1 MKIFLTGSTGFVG
14 KRILRDLLE
23 NNYQVRCLARKGSE
37 QKILHHKDPVLV
49 KTGIDIVNGDTT
61 DAVSLDGKLEECDAV
76 INLVGIIRE
85 FRGKGITFEKL
96 HYEGTANLVRAA
108 RLQKVSRFIQM
119 SALGARPDGKTQYQ
133 QTKFRAEECVRTS
146 GLDYTIFRPSII
158 FGQEDKFVNLFAN
171 MLRTQQFVPVVG
183 NGRYQMQPVSV
194 ENVSMGFVKAMEQKN
209 AIGKTFDVGGPERIE
224 FNRII
229 DVIGEVI
236 CAPPHKIHIPV
247 FIMSTMAEML
257 DWLPSFPVTK
267 DQITMLLEGNVC
279 DEKPFFK
286 HFDIKPIGFK
296 EGISKYLSA

>member
-1 MKIFLTGSTGFVG
+1 VTF
-14 KRILRDLLE
+14 
-23 NNYQVRCLARKGSE
+23 
-37 QKILHHKDPVLV
+37 
-49 KTGIDIVNGDTT
+49 T
-61 DAVSLDGKLEECDAV
+61 DAASLDGKLEGCDAV

-108 RLQKVSRFIQM
+108 RSQKVMRFIQM

-158 FGQEDKFVNLFAN
+158 FGTGDKFVNLFAN
-171 MLRTQQFVPVVG
+171 MLRVQQFVPVVG
-183 NGRYQMQPVSV
+183 NGRYQMQPVAV
-194 ENVSMGFVKAMEQKN
+194 ENVSMGFVKSIERKD

-224 FNRII
+224 FNQII
-229 DVIGEVI
+229 DIIGEVI
-236 CAPPHKIHIPV
+236 CVPPYKLHIPA

-286 HFDIKPIGFK
+286 HSDIKPIGFK
-296 EGISKYLSA
+296 EGISKYLLA

>member
-14 KRILRDLLE
+14 KRILQDLLE

-37 QKILHHKDPVLV
+37 QKISHYKDPVLV
-49 KTGIDIVNGDTT
+49 KTGIDIVNGDVT
-61 DAVSLDGKLEECDAV
+61 DAASLDGKLEGCDAV

-108 RLQKVSRFIQM
+108 RSQRVMRFIQM

-133 QTKFRAEECVRTS
+133 QTKFRAEECVRIS

-158 FGQEDKFVNLFAN
+158 FGPGDKFVNLFAN
-171 MLRTQQFVPVVG
+171 MLKVQQFVPVVG

-194 ENVSMGFVKAMEQKN
+194 ENVSMGFVKSIERKDA
-209 AIGKTFDVGGPERIE
+209 AGKTFEVGGHERIE
-224 FNRII
+224 FNQII
-229 DVIGEVI
+229 DTIGEVI
-236 CAPPHKIHIPV
+236 CAPPHKIHVPV
-247 FIMSTMAEML
+247 FIMNTMAEML
-257 DWLPSFPVTK
+257 DWLSSFPVTR

-279 DEKPFFK
+279 DEKPFFR

-296 EGISKYLSA
+296 EGISRYLSA

>member
-23 NNYQVRCLARKGSE
+23 NKYQVRCLARKGSE
-37 QKILHHKDPVLV
+37 QKISHYKNPVLV
-49 KTGIDIVNGDTT
+49 KTGIDIVNGDIT
-61 DAVSLDGKLEECDAV
+61 DAASLDGKLEGYDAV

-85 FRGKGITFEKL
+85 FRGRGITFERL

-108 RLQKVSRFIQM
+108 RSQRVMRFVQM

-158 FGQEDKFVNLFAN
+158 FGPEDKFVNLFAN

-194 ENVSMGFVKAMEQKN
+194 ENVSMGFVKAIEQKN

-229 DVIGEVI
+229 DIIGEVI
-236 CAPPHKIHIPV
+236 CAPPYKIHMPV

-257 DWLPSFPVTK
+257 DWVPSFPVTK

-279 DEKPFFK
+279 DERPFFR
-286 HFDIKPIGFK
+286 HFDVKPIGFK

>member
-23 NNYQVRCLARKGSE
+23 NKYQVRCLARKGSE
-37 QKILHHKDPVLV
+37 YKISHDKNPVLV
-49 KTGIDIVNGDTT
+49 KTGIDIVNGDIN
-61 DAVSLDGKLEECDAV
+61 DAESLDGKLEGCDAV

-108 RLQKVSRFIQM
+108 WSQKVRRFIQM

-133 QTKFRAEECVRTS
+133 QTKFRAEECIRTS

-158 FGQEDKFVNLFAN
+158 FGPEDKFVNLFAN
-171 MLRTQQFVPVVG
+171 MLKTQQFVPVVG

-194 ENVSMGFVKAMEQKN
+194 ENVSTGFVKSIERKD
-209 AIGKTFDVGGPERIE
+209 AIGKTFNVGGPEKIE
-224 FNRII
+224 FNQII
-229 DVIGEVI
+229 DIIGEVI
-236 CAPPHKIHIPV
+236 CAPPHKIHIPA

-286 HFDIKPIGFK
+286 HFDITPIGFK

>member
-37 QKILHHKDPVLV
+37 QKIAHYKNVDVVH
-49 KTGIDIVNGDTT
+49 GDIT
-61 DAVSLDGKLEECDAV
+61 DAGSLEGKLEGCDAV

-96 HYEGTANLVRAA
+96 HYEGTANLVKAA
-108 RLQKVSRFIQM
+108 WSQKVRRFIQM

-158 FGQEDKFVNLFAN
+158 FGPEDKFVNLFAN
-171 MLRTQQFVPVVG
+171 MLRTQQFVPIVG
-183 NGRYQMQPVSV
+183 NGRYQMQPVAV
-194 ENVSMGFVKAMEQKN
+194 ENVSMGFVKSIDRKD
-209 AIGKTFDVGGPERIE
+209 AIGKTFDVGGPEKIE
-224 FNRII
+224 FNQII
-229 DVIGEVI
+229 DIIGEVI
-236 CAPPHKIHIPV
+236 CAPPHKIHIPA

-279 DEKPFFK
+279 DERPFFE

>member
-23 NNYQVRCLARKGSE
+23 NNYQVRCLTRKGSE
-37 QKILHHKDPVLV
+37 HKVSYNKNPVLV
-49 KTGIDIVNGDTT
+49 KTGIDIVNGDIT
-61 DAVSLDGKLEECDAV
+61 DAASLDGKLEGCDAV

-108 RLQKVSRFIQM
+108 RSQRVRRFIQM

-158 FGQEDKFVNLFAN
+158 FGPEDKFVNLFAN

-194 ENVSMGFVKAMEQKN
+194 ENVSMGFVKAIEQKD
-209 AIGKTFDVGGPERIE
+209 AIGKTFEVGGPERIE

-229 DVIGEVI
+229 DIIGEVI

-286 HFDIKPIGFK
+286 HFDIKPITFK
-296 EGISKYLSA
+296 EGISKYLLA

>member
-23 NNYQVRCLARKGSE
+23 NNYQVRCLTRKGSE
-37 QKILHHKDPVLV
+37 HKISHDKNPVLV
-49 KTGIDIVNGDTT
+49 ETRIEIVHGDTT
-61 DAVSLDGKLEECDAV
+61 DAASLDGKLEGCDVV

-85 FRGKGITFEKL
+85 FRGRGITFEKL
-96 HYEGTANLVRAA
+96 HYEGTANLVSAA
-108 RLQKVSRFIQM
+108 RSQKVRRFIQM

-133 QTKFRAEECVRTS
+133 QTKYRAEECVRTS

-158 FGQEDKFVNLFAN
+158 FGPGDKFVNLFAN
-171 MLRTQQFVPVVG
+171 MLRTQQFVPVIG

-194 ENVSMGFVKAMEQKN
+194 ENVSMGFVKAIEQKD
-209 AIGKTFDVGGPERIE
+209 AIGKTFDVGGPEKIE
-224 FNRII
+224 FNQII
-229 DVIGEVI
+229 DTIGEVI

-257 DWLPSFPVTK
+257 DWLPLFPVTK

-279 DEKPFFK
+279 DERPFFK
-286 HFDIKPIGFK
+286 HFDIKLIGFK

>member
-1 MKIFLTGSTGFVG
+1 MKIFLTGGTGFVG
-14 KRILRDLLE
+14 KRILQDLLE
-23 NNYQVRCLARKGSE
+23 SNYQVRCLARKGSE
-37 QKILHHKDPVLV
+37 QKISHYKDPVLV
-49 KTGIDIVNGDTT
+49 KTGIDIVHGDIT
-61 DAVSLDGKLEECDAV
+61 DAASLDGKLAGCDAV

-85 FRGKGITFEKL
+85 FRGRGITFEKL
-96 HYEGTANLVRAA
+96 HYEGTANLVKAA
-108 RLQKVSRFIQM
+108 WSQKVRRFIQM

-158 FGQEDKFVNLFAN
+158 FGPGDKFVNLFAN
-171 MLRTQQFVPVVG
+171 MLKIQQFVPVVG
-183 NGRYQMQPVSV
+183 NGRYQMQPVAV
-194 ENVSMGFVKAMEQKN
+194 ENVSMGFIKSIERKD
-209 AIGKTFDVGGPERIE
+209 AIGKTFDVGGPEKIE
-224 FNRII
+224 FNQII
-229 DVIGEVI
+229 DSIGEVI
-236 CAPPHKIHIPV
+236 CAPPHKIHIPA

>member
-14 KRILRDLLE
+14 KRILHDLLE
-23 NNYQVRCLARKGSE
+23 NKYQVRCLARKGSE
-37 QKILHHKDPVLV
+37 QKISHYKNPVLV
-49 KTGIDIVNGDTT
+49 KTGIDIVHGDIT
-61 DAVSLDGKLEECDAV
+61 DAESLDGKLEGCDAV

-108 RLQKVSRFIQM
+108 WSQKVRRFIQM

-133 QTKFRAEECVRTS
+133 QTKFRAEECIRTS

-158 FGQEDKFVNLFAN
+158 FGPEDKFVNLFAN
-171 MLRTQQFVPVVG
+171 MLKTQQFVPVVG

-194 ENVSMGFVKAMEQKN
+194 ENVSMGFVKSIERKD
-209 AIGKTFDVGGPERIE
+209 AIGKTFSVGGPERIE
-224 FNRII
+224 FNQII
-229 DVIGEVI
+229 DIIGEVI
-236 CAPPHKIHIPV
+236 CAPPHKIHIPA